1 VADDVSATAKVL
13 RFPTVGSTMD
23 LLHQLAAEGAAEGTV
38 VVAGEQTSGRG
49 SRARPWRSPP
59 GGLWL
64 SALYRPHVPSGAEL
78 LSLRV
83 GLAVADA
90 IESVGSGVR
99 LGIKWPNDLLL
110 DDRKLGG
117 ILCEARWHG
126 ETLGWIVVGIGLNVT
141 NQIPAELAAGATRL
155 ADRRPDLTPEALEA
169 PVTARLRAL
178 DPARAR
184 LDPAELDALRERDWL
199 RGRRLLAPAVGRADG
214 IAEDGALLVRE
225 ADGAAR
231 RIRAGTVEL
240 AEPSFTP

>member
-1 VADDVSATAKVL
+1 
-13 RFPTVGSTMD
+13 MD
-23 LLHQLAAEGAAEGTV
+23 LLHELAAEGAAEGTV
-38 VVAGEQTSGRG
+38 VVAGEQTTGRG
-49 SRARPWRSPP
+49 SRGRTWRSPP

-64 SALYRPHVPSGAEL
+64 STLYRPQAPTGAEL
-78 LSLRV
+78 LSLRI

-90 IESVGSGVR
+90 IESGSGVR
-99 LGIKWPNDLLL
+99 LAIKWPNDLMLE
-110 DDRKLGG
+110 DRKLGG

-126 ETLGWIVVGIGLNVT
+126 ERLGWIVAGIGLNVT
-141 NQIPAELAAGATRL
+141 NQIPVQLAAGATRL

-178 DPARAR
+178 DPARDR
-184 LDPAELDALRERDWL
+184 LDPAELDALRARDWL
-199 RGRRLLAPAVGRADG
+199 RGRRVLAPVAGRADG
-214 IAEDGALLVRE
+214 ITEEGALLVRD